1 MLSKNYSKVKSN
13 LALQFGLEKFIPKK
27 KIIILIN
34 FTVFRLHVACK
45 TIIQKIKLFL
55 KIFQKLLQ
63 AGIKQV

>member
-63 AGIKQV
+63 AGIKQF